1 MTRRAQPETSLD
13 RRHDVAILLEGR
25 DDVLVVPGLGS
36 ATWDCAA
43 LGDNPL
49 HFSLWGAMGNASMIG
64 LGLALAQPARRVLV
78 LTGDGDMLMG
88 MGAFATIANYPV
100 SNLAIVVLDNG
111 RFGETG
117 GQKTHTAA
125 GVTDIEGIAKASGI
139 PTTATICAPSD
150 VETLK
155 ELAFR
160 TPGPVVAVAKILYE
174 DLKFVLPANSGSYL
188 KDRFRNAILGEEK
201 AQKG

>member
-1 MTRRAQPETSLD
+1 MSDGLKRRDLIADL
-13 RRHDVAILLEGR
+13 VAER
-25 DDVLVVPGLGS
+25 DENTLMLAGLGS
-36 ATWDCAA
+36 PCWDLTNA
-43 LGDNPL
+43 GDVAEN
-49 HFSLWGAMGNASMIG
+49 FYIWGAMGGAAMIG
-64 LGLALAQPARRVLV
+64 YGVARVQPEKRVV
-78 LTGDGDMLMG
+78 VVTGDGDMLMG

-139 PTTATICAPSD
+139 PTTATIRAPSD